1 MQKEK
6 ILLIEGHDFYRTRF
20 TQGLISQNYEVASYL
35 SARDFDQLVQREAP
49 YLVIADVTQM
59 GLDACDIEAK
69 TCPIL
74 EHCQAFYPWLPIV
87 LTVERSEPIDPLER
101 RSAVQQGAADYII
114 KRIDRMELMLQ
125 RVNDLIRPG
134 TKLDQQALLAAYAQ
148 STSC

>member
-6 ILLIEGHDFYRTRF
+6 ILLIEGHDFYRIRF
-20 TQGLISQNYEVASYL
+20 TQGLLSQNYEVASYP
-35 SARDFDQLVQREAP
+35 SAKDFDPMIQREAP
-49 YLVIADVTQM
+49 YLVIADVAQM
-59 GLDACDIEAK
+59 GLDACDIERK

-101 RSAVQQGAADYII
+101 RWAMQHGAADYII

-148 STSC
+148 STSF